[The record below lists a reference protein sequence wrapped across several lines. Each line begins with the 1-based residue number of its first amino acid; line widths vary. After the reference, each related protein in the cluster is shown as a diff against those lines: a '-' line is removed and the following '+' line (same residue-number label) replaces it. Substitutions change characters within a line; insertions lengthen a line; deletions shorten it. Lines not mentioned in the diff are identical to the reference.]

1 MSNFV
6 DNLGFLLFVLFLGCI
21 GFGLIGIV
29 YKGITSDE
37 SKIEYCYVESLQRSN
52 VKQQILLKGSIDWN
66 NDKTISVFDTY
77 QEAIKAAEDLKCPLM
92 KK

>member
-6 DNLGFLLFVLFLGCI
+6 DNLGALLFVLFLGCI
-21 GFGLIGIV
+21 GFGFLAIS
-29 YKGITSDE
+29 YKCITSSSE
-37 SKIEYCYVESLQRSN
+37 VEFCYVESYSQPN
-52 VKQQILLKGSIDWN
+52 VKQQIYLRASIDWKD
-66 NDKTISVFDTY
+66 DKTIYVFDTY